1 MTTSSNIL
9 VCGANG
15 FIGSRIAAA
24 VLKAGHQVTCGSAT
38 RLRTDL
44 PHLPI
49 DYSRDTDA
57 ATWLP
62 RLRGFDTVINAVG
75 VLRDS
80 ARRPMQ
86 AVHTDTPAALFQAC
100 AQAGVRRIVQISAL
114 GIGRND
120 KDNPTQYARTKRA
133 AEAVLQALPAGGPSW
148 IALRPS
154 VVLGQGGDATK
165 LFHTLAALP
174 VLAMPAPALAAKLQP
189 VYVEDLARAVA
200 VLADPASPSRGV
212 VEFGG
217 ARAMTL
223 AELIATL
230 RSARRGG
237 APKPARVLR
246 LPAWVGVLSS
256 RAGDFVP
263 GVPWCTDTRV
273 MLELDNVASNAPLRG
288 WLGTEPR
295 DLRDFADTL

>member
-1 MTTSSNIL
+1 MSSSLNVL

-24 VLKAGHQVTCGSAT
+24 AAKAGHRVTCGSAT

-62 RLRGFDTVINAVG
+62 RLQGFDTVINAVG

-80 ARRPMQ
+80 TRRPMQ
-86 AVHTDTPAALFQAC
+86 AVHTATPTALFEAC

-114 GIGRND
+114 GIGRSD
-120 KDNPTQYARTKRA
+120 SDNATQYARTKRA
-133 AEAVLQALPAGGPSW
+133 AEAALQALPANGPSW

-154 VVLGQGGDATK
+154 VVLGRGGDAAK
-165 LFHTLAALP
+165 LFHALAALP
-174 VLAMPAPALAAKLQP
+174 LLAMPGPALAARLQP
-189 VYVEDLARAVA
+189 LYVEDLAHAAA
-200 VLADPASPSRGV
+200 VLADPASPFRGV

-217 ARAMTL
+217 AREMTL

-230 RSARRGG
+230 RSARRGA
-237 APKPARVLR
+237 APSAARVLR

-263 GVPWCTDTRV
+263 GLPWCTDTRV
-273 MLELDNVASNAPLRG
+273 MLELDNVADNAPLCE
-288 WLGTEPR
+288 WLGKAPR
-295 DLRDFADTL
+295 DLRDFAVEL

>member
-1 MTTSSNIL
+1 MARLNVL

-24 VLKAGHQVTCGSAT
+24 VLKAGHSVTCGSAS

-44 PHLPI
+44 PHLAM
-49 DYSRDTDA
+49 DYSRDTEV

-62 RLRGFDTVINAVG
+62 RLSGFDTVINAIG

-86 AVHTDTPAALFQAC
+86 AVHTAAPAALFAAC

-114 GIGRND
+114 GIGSND
-120 KDNPTQYARTKRA
+120 SDNPTQYARTKRA
-133 AEAVLQALPAGGPSW
+133 AEAALKALPANGPSW

-165 LFHTLAALP
+165 LFRTLAALP
-174 VLAMPAPALAAKLQP
+174 VLAMPGPALDARLQP
-189 VYVEDLARAVA
+189 LYVEDLACAVA
-200 VLADPASPSRGV
+200 VLADPESTSRGV
-212 VEFGG
+212 VEVGG
-217 ARAMTL
+217 AREMTL
-223 AELIATL
+223 TELIATL
-230 RSARRGG
+230 RTARRGATPG
-237 APKPARVLR
+237 GARVLR
-246 LPAWVGVLSS
+246 LPAWIGVLSS

-263 GVPWCTDTRV
+263 GLPWCTDTRV
-273 MLELDNVASNAPLRG
+273 MLEIDNVASNAPLRA

-295 DLRDFADTL
+295 DLRDFAATL